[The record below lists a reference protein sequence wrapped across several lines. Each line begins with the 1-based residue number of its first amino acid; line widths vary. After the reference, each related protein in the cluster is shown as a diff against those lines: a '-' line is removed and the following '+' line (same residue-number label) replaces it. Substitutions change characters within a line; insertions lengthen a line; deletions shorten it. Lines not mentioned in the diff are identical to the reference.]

1 MAGVVL
7 EVLLLATLAAAAEL
21 KQKTIEGFERYVRAT
36 EARMARESAD
46 SFLWTDRL
54 AQQQAEAHLLAL
66 RRGGVFIESL
76 KTEEDDKRIEVPDGM
91 VHHWVGIVFIP
102 GATIEQTLAVLQD
115 YDNHQKTYGPYV
127 RRSKLIQRDGDTF
140 QIYLQFYRKTFITA
154 ALNANFDVRWVPV
167 DEARVTSR
175 SYSTRIAEIENFG
188 QRDEREKP
196 VGTGR
201 GFLWRLNTY
210 GRLLE
215 QDGGVY
221 FQLESVALT
230 RRVPTGWGWLINPL
244 VRRVPRESLSLL
256 LNGTK
261 KAVRANIEPKP
272 PEVSARLSRCEQ
284 SSLRD
289 SILLRTYPALKRWA
303 RKRGAPPAPALSSP
317 KSRLL
322 APLGLFPLQN

>member
-1 MAGVVL
+1 MQKLRSNSRLSVVIAA
-7 EVLLLATLAAAAEL
+7 VFLLGTFAAAAEL

-36 EARMARESAD
+36 EDRMALGNAN
-46 SFLWTDRL
+46 SFLWIDQVQ
-54 AQQQAEAHLLAL
+54 QQQADAHLLAL
-66 RRGGVFIESL
+66 RRGEVFIESL
-76 KTEEDDKRIEVPDGM
+76 RTEEDGQSIEVPDGM
-91 VHHWVGIVFIP
+91 VHHWIGIVFIP
-102 GATIEQTLAVLQD
+102 GATIEQTQAVLQD

-127 RRSKLIQRDGDTF
+127 RRSKLIERDGDSF

-154 ALNANFDVRWVPV
+154 ALNANFDVRYVPV
-167 DEARVTSR
+167 DDTRVTSR

-188 QRDEREKP
+188 EPDEREKP

-215 QDGGVY
+215 RDGGVY
-221 FQLESVALT
+221 FQLESIALT

-261 KAVRANIEPKP
+261 KAVLANIEPKTTAVP
-272 PEVSARLSRCEQ
+272 TQ
-284 SSLRD
+284 
-289 SILLRTYPALKRWA
+289 
-303 RKRGAPPAPALSSP
+303 
-317 KSRLL
+317 
-322 APLGLFPLQN
+322 

>member
-1 MAGVVL
+1 VAGVVL

-188 QRDEREKP
+188 EPDEREKP

-215 QDGGVY
+215 RDGGVY
-221 FQLESVALT
+221 FQLESIALT

-261 KAVRANIEPKP
+261 KAVLANIEPKTTAVP
-272 PEVSARLSRCEQ
+272 TQ
-284 SSLRD
+284 
-289 SILLRTYPALKRWA
+289 
-303 RKRGAPPAPALSSP
+303 
-317 KSRLL
+317 
-322 APLGLFPLQN
+322 